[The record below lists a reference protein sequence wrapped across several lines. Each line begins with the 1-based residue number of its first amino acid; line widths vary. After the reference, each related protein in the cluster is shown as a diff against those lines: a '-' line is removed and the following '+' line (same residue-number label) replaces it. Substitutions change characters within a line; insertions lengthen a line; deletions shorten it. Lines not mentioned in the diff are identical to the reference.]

1 MCSHQIKFTQTV
13 VPITFIKIHFIVVN
27 SNADLF
33 AMLTFG
39 GGAVERARDM
49 PVARKITRAWTR
61 ILLILLTATER
72 VTSNIVILTL
82 SIYIEAVIC
91 STT

>member
-39 GGAVERARDM
+39 GGAAGWARDT
-49 PVARKITRAWTR
+49 PPD
-61 ILLILLTATER
+61 
-72 VTSNIVILTL
+72 
-82 SIYIEAVIC
+82 
-91 STT
+91 